1 MFTNVDI
8 ICQKVVH
15 LLICISVDKNVFK
28 MCPYKIILLKMFYLI
43 RYLDMNT
50 FVLNLLFFYLKK
62 RQFFFLNCF
71 T

>member
-15 LLICISVDKNVFK
+15 LLICISVDKNVLK
-28 MCPYKIILLKMFYLI
+28 MCPYKIILLNMFYLI

-50 FVLNLLFFYLKK
+50 FVLNLLFFYFKK
-62 RQFFFLNCF
+62 RQFFF
-71 T
+71 